1 MLDFL
6 IYDAKVAVLIAVFYL
21 FYRLVL
27 SKETFHRVNR
37 VVLLLTAVMSF
48 VLPLCVITM
57 HETVV
62 VAAMPAVEIGEVQAV
77 VADKPDTP
85 LWQIAL
91 PVLFIIGVVATLGY
105 TVTSLANLMLLIRHS
120 EKHRQEDGV
129 VICVTDRKVSPFS
142 WFHYIVLSR
151 QDYTE
156 HAPSTNTRP
165 TVLYSLRGSMRVNI
179 NTC

>member
-48 VLPLCVITM
+48 VLPLCVFTM

-62 VAAMPAVEIGEVQAV
+62 VAAMPAVEVGEVQAV

-85 LWQIAL
+85 LWQMAL
-91 PVLFIIGVVATLGY
+91 PVTYKAKSLCTAVLCTVA
-105 TVTSLANLMLLIRHS
+105 AH
-120 EKHRQEDGV
+120 
-129 VICVTDRKVSPFS
+129 SPFS
-142 WFHYIVLSR
+142 G
-151 QDYTE
+151 
-156 HAPSTNTRP
+156 N
-165 TVLYSLRGSMRVNI
+165 GSVKNR
-179 NTC
+179 